1 MAEVT
6 TVRRL
11 PRWAEDKIAA
21 LQSEVKA
28 AKRALAAFEGDTATN
43 VFRVADMDYPPLP
56 PSTIRFRFGPTYDD
70 FIDCSIDH
78 GSLLVRGGGTL
89 LTQPEASNT
98 IRVALAES
106 STGLWKGE

>member
-21 LQSEVKA
+21 LQADVRKWRTAVS
-28 AKRALAAFEGDTATN
+28 FYEGTKETN
-43 VFRVADMDYPPLP
+43 VFRISGMEHLPLP

-78 GSLLVRGGGTL
+78 GSLLVRGGSTL

-106 STGLWKGE
+106 LTGLWKEE